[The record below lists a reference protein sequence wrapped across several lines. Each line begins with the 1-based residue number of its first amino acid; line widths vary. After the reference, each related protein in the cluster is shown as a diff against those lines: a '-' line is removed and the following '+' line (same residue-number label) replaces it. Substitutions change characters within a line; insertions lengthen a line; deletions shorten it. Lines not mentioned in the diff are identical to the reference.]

1 MPSEKESRKKVSFM
15 EKHHPKEQKHH
26 AHAGSESPAHHHK
39 KDATMQKIIIG
50 LALIF
55 LIITVYDVYL
65 IYSSSAAVN
74 EKIAA
79 STEAAKPANLEVT
92 KILAQSCADCF
103 DAAQIENAIKQ
114 LNVKISEKSLDYTSA
129 EAKQII
135 SRYNIT
141 KIPTML
147 ITGEVGK
154 ADIGFWNQIGT
165 TENDGTLVLRFGA
178 PYIDA
183 SSGTEFGRVQLIEL
197 SDKTC
202 SSCYNVSI
210 QENILKQGFGIS
222 LSKITGYDIS
232 SSDGAMLVSKYNITK
247 VPTIILSPDAKYYEI
262 NNFQNT
268 WKQVGTI
275 EKDGWYVFREMNA
288 LQGVNF
294 YKDLSL
300 NKILNTTG

>member
-1 MPSEKESRKKVSFM
+1 MPSEKGGIGKKVSFM
-15 EKHHPKEQKHH
+15 EKHHSKEQKHH
-26 AHAGSESPAHHHK
+26 AHAGSESSAHHHK
-39 KDATMQKIIIG
+39 KDTTMQKIIIG

-65 IYSSSAAVN
+65 AYSSSAAVN

-79 STEAAKPANLEVT
+79 SKESARPANLQIT

-103 DAAQIENAIKQ
+103 DAAQIENAIRQ
-114 LNVKISEKSLDYTSA
+114 LNVKTSEKSLDYTSA
-129 EAKQII
+129 EAKQLI
-135 SRYNIT
+135 SKYNIR

-147 ITGEVGK
+147 ITGEIEK
-154 ADIGFWNQIGT
+154 AAISFWSQIGT
-165 TENDGTLVLRFGA
+165 TESDGTLVSRFGA
-178 PYIDA
+178 PYIDPA
-183 SSGTEFGRVQLIEL
+183 SGTEFGKVQLIEL

-202 SSCYNVSI
+202 GSCYNLSI

-232 SSDGAMLVSKYNITK
+232 SSDGASLISQYNITK
-247 VPTIILSPDAKYYEI
+247 VPTIILSPDAKYYEGM
-262 NNFQNT
+262 QGV

-275 EKDGWYVFREMNA
+275 EKDGWYVFREMKG
-288 LQGVNF
+288 LRDVT

-300 NKILNTTG
+300 NKIMNTTAQ